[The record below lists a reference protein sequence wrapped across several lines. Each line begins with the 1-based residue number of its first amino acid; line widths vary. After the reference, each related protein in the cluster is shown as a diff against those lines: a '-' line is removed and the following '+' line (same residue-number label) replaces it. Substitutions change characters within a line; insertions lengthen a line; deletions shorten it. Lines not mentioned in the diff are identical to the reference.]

1 MNDKGRLA
9 DHAVAEQAARTTAEI
24 GAERARQT
32 EKRKASLEPLRSSIR
47 AEIPR
52 ALARLQSV
60 GFAGGRMVRVNRPRL
75 IGKQYEEKA
84 AWELE
89 THNVLYKGEM
99 LPRTTW
105 LLSDGRLLAGALW
118 RDTLT
123 DETDESV
130 LKEIMNGLLDLGT
143 HKPGKNP

>member
-1 MNDKGRLA
+1 
-9 DHAVAEQAARTTAEI
+9 
-24 GAERARQT
+24 
-32 EKRKASLEPLRSSIR
+32 
-47 AEIPR
+47 
-52 ALARLQSV
+52 
-60 GFAGGRMVRVNRPRL
+60 
-75 IGKQYEEKA
+75 
-84 AWELE
+84 
-89 THNVLYKGEM
+89 M